1 MPEPEASDDAEE
13 LGISVALLRLLF
25 SSAYAE
31 DSRPSSIT
39 GQRIGGRARSAS
51 GGVSAVVYPGLF
63 DAVTD
68 VRLSALT
75 TGVKEDVIVRQYTGN
90 HVYAYRLSTQ
100 GLTARQSGQEILL
113 YNEDGQA
120 LAKLEAPHMTDAAG
134 NYSTDI
140 SVSLEGGGGS
150 YTVTYAPNDAWM
162 QTASYPVTIDP
173 TGSYFNDLATGIGDV
188 YVSSANPGKHYDH
201 TVDRGSPQRNHNLEG
216 TNLYA
221 GNNGSDNIALIIPSL
236 TGFAGSDGN
245 VSEFPTGTDLLIESA
260 MWNVYVH
267 EVGGNGQFKISLVT
281 GSWNTSTVTYN
292 SRPSLSSEISIDVS
306 LHTGWNSVDVTRLFS
321 AWFNA
326 ADQKQNYGIAVTS
339 GSAWARICSSDVLP
353 RNERMNFS
361 ATYVT
366 GIGTPTLTA
375 TPHGY
380 GTNSE
385 SGWVDLSWNKV
396 SGASGYT
403 IGIYN
408 GQKYEYQFV
417 GNTTSFTTKGKNL
430 WPTDEEIAAGKYAL
444 HWDGA
449 GQELPNIPRL
459 GQSDL
464 NYYFRVMPTN
474 AYGQTAGSATA
485 ATVSALLPDTTP
497 PSQPATVSV
506 SPADWSSTGTHTIT
520 WAGITDQP
528 GNASTLGT
536 GHVQYV
542 VNPAGTDAAAWAWQN
557 TAYNTANGS
566 FTLDTSAF
574 ADGSHAVYVRGT
586 DSAGNYGAPKG
597 VQLYVDKT
605 PPTAPDVSILP
616 DEWTKDDSASLTWT
630 GISDINDLLRV
641 EYAIDGGAYL
651 TTNLADKT
659 CAGFPLD
666 ISALT
671 DGEHTYAV
679 RGVDVAGNEG
689 AAGTATVRIDRG
701 APTLLASSIDPV
713 GWVDTESVTLSW
725 EGAADAYSGLA
736 QMDYAID
743 GGEFVPLEVAET
755 GSKEIDITAL
765 ADGEH
770 TITLHLTDA
779 LGNSASW
786 EHKFYVDVTPPQV
799 ELLTPPDGTVV
810 TGVLDTGE
818 FADGETIEIAL
829 VAHDQAGHE
838 STARGVFIKA
848 DHSAQPV
855 VADVTVTAPAQG
867 EIITTAHTQAAYT
880 REYAGSESD
889 SRVIFDGQSAGSAS
903 SQKFDLYPILYPEGS
918 THSLSVI
925 SRDGGDVLHYARG
938 MASLLILSDIWKDES
953 KVASH
958 SGVELTPMGAV
969 CAGDSGQLTSVAFS
983 AAQSVQAIRLHTLA
997 QGSVTY
1003 EYSIDGGASWHAIRD
1018 GRDAWFDVPQRSVQ
1032 IRANLSGAGTILQ
1045 GLDVTGVYEMN
1056 PVRFKV
1062 QLLRPV
1068 TSFHLTGGS
1077 EFTEA
1082 MPAIE
1087 TDCPAELTTRRL
1099 YMDGAWNSNT
1109 FTANLLPCEDG
1120 SVHTVTALGLDASG
1134 RLYGSGAK
1142 TSLLLRTAP
1151 GAKGVYESGRLTL
1164 NGDAY
1169 AIRLE
1174 TLCQDD
1180 SGKVVTSGLYA
1191 YSYDGK
1197 TWTDFELNDYAFLP
1211 QAARTLYVRAML
1223 PEGVTLRALHL
1234 EGVTAAGKAI
1244 STSLIKAPANV
1255 QAADYGDYYENEKLR
1270 RYVITWSD
1278 ANRDDPSLANEI
1290 YFDIYRD
1297 GKRIAT
1303 TRSTRYEDYDYV
1315 SGAVYHVAARRV
1327 YDDPQDGL
1335 ASELTRT
1342 SARVKA
1348 KSVYIPREE
1357 RVEGVAHN
1365 VEDFTQSEYLN
1376 DLYGGNYTF
1385 SAEPNPPSH
1394 EFALDQSL
1402 LGPHRF
1408 CSLGFEPLNFNTG
1421 NFFLQTQDLRLAD
1434 LGGSALE
1441 IIRTYNS
1448 QSAETDGPFGAK
1460 WATEYGQH
1468 LRLFNDGSVGYRR
1481 ADGSEII
1488 FYIQPDGTFT
1498 SNSTEYESLAYDDA
1512 RTEYRIALTDG
1523 TVYAFASGG
1532 LLSRIEEDGGQHV
1545 TQIVRDEDG
1554 LITKIIAPSQEE
1566 LLVEMDENGH
1576 IVKLTTPSGA
1586 ELTYGYKGRN
1596 LVSFTDANGETT
1608 KYQYDSQ
1615 GRMTAWYDASGKRQV
1630 QNQYDK
1636 QSRVTAQTNANGGQY
1651 KIQYEDGYTVATDA
1665 EGNVVTYSYDER
1677 KRTTKIVDALGGETL
1692 YTYGQQGEI
1701 VSMTDPLGNVTTYAY
1716 NENGDKIAEVDPR
1729 GAAVVME
1736 WDDNHHLLSMTDQN
1750 GHITAYT
1757 YDTNGNLL
1765 TETAPDGGVTVYTY
1779 DSKGRMVEKTDA
1791 LGGVTAYEYVNGL
1804 LAKVTDPEGNETA
1817 YTYDANGNLASMT
1830 DALGN
1835 VTRYEYDGSGNLLS
1849 LTFADGTQVTYTY
1862 DALGRQTSMTDPRGN
1877 VTKYAYDGL
1886 GNLTKTTLPD
1896 GTTQTAAYTRNGQR
1910 KSVTDA
1916 LENKTAYTYD
1926 GNGNQLTV
1934 TDPMGNKTV
1943 SEYDAAGR
1951 LLRETNA
1958 LGGVTEYTYDQV
1970 GLPLTVTDAT
1980 GATQVM
1986 TYDLAGNLLTRTL
1999 PSGASIS
2006 VAYDSMNRPVRQ
2018 VNALGGVTEIEYDL
2032 LGRITRVT
2040 DPLGAETTYAYDKNG
2055 NLLTVTDALGGVIS
2069 YAYDALSR
2077 VISETAPDGGVTRYA
2092 YDSVGN
2098 LVSVTDALGSVT
2110 RYQYDENGNLA
2121 AMTDALGQTVSL
2133 EYNKNGSAT
2142 TAIQKNGGVLATG
2155 YDKAG
2160 RVVFETDAN
2169 GHATKYGYNRNGLIT
2184 KVTDALGQQATFA
2197 YDALGNIV
2205 KITALGNSITMYEYD
2220 SAGRA
2225 LTMTDPE
2232 GCVTEYG
2239 YNENSQIASLTVNGN
2254 ATLYEYDA
2262 AGNIAAVTDAE
2273 GRRVTFAYDL
2283 NGNLTEVVYPDGT
2296 KDTTEYDALGR
2307 VLKNTPRTGLA
2318 TAYEYDEVGNIVSVT
2333 QGEQVTRYAY
2343 DILGRMVAVTAP
2355 DGTETAYTYDA
2366 LGNLTSETDPLGN
2379 TTAFA
2384 YTAESLLEKVT
2395 YANGSTQSLTY
2406 DLAGNVTAETDAEGN
2421 TKQYQYDKVNRLIAV
2436 IDELGGKTSYKYDAL
2451 DNIAQVTDA
2460 LQHVAR
2466 YTYDKNGNLL
2476 TETDALGNKVQY
2488 AYTPEGWLESITRA
2502 DGTVL
2507 TFTYDKT
2514 GSLLAQN
2521 VGDGQTIQSSYNEIG
2536 MVTEVSSAEGT
2547 IVYQY
2552 DEQGYLVSVTN
2563 VNGDV
2568 VSYTYDAYGNKT
2580 SMTYPDGRTVSYTY
2594 DRMNRMTSV
2603 TGLDGDVTR
2612 YAYDAAG
2619 RRVETASS
2627 TLTTAYS
2634 YDSVGNLLTQAT
2646 SGASEIAFSYSY
2658 NKNGYITG
2666 EVRKENGTTTTTST
2680 YAYDA
2685 LGQLTSFLQSTGYGE
2700 QYAYDKAGNMTEKVL
2715 TGTDG
2720 IETALKMSYNKAN
2733 QLTGMA
2739 NGKDKITYKYDKNG
2753 SMVEKA
2759 LSSKTYG
2766 KLTDSYAYNALDQL
2780 TEYVGYDGYQQAFV
2794 YDANGMRLSKSE
2806 AGNGNRSTLEELL
2819 RGNIAGLPEIVEPA
2833 QGQTNAD
2840 EADMPTE
2847 LEWATTEYLYDLTQE
2862 YYQVI
2867 SETSTSK
2874 NGSTTTAYAYG
2885 LERIAAY
2892 TASSK
2897 TSYVYD
2903 GRGAVAQAVTAPIA
2917 GEAVSSALPDIGVQ
2931 VQSFSYTAFGEQMGT
2946 RKVSGYA
2953 YNAEAYDAATGMLN
2967 LRARLYEPAMNRF
2980 SQKDIIRG
2988 QATSPLSLNRYA
3000 YCVNNPVMHTDP
3012 SGESVLDSIGTWWN
3026 KAKQT
3031 ALGQFVDTFVVQP
3044 IVKMAQKIANV
3055 VATVAKTAI
3064 KSAAEKAAKEYNTEA
3079 FQLFSSILQKIDGD
3093 GVYYSEKFKAVVD
3106 NMQSELRSLDPS
3118 DVNYKKKAQEI
3129 VAKYC
3134 DYFNNYEAQKN
3145 NALDAYDSLTAWM
3158 KDTQKNKATWLGNG
3172 RDLLKEMSAAKEEY
3186 PPQIRALIEQY
3197 SSEVIIG
3204 KETTLTNVKLSNKRE
3219 NELAIVE
3226 AKLKEF
3232 YGNPAQRKNNQKDEK
3247 GV

>member
-1 MPEPEASDDAEE
+1 MKRFIASILSATMLLNGLAPAYAAAEQDGKKSATVKHFTFTADVIPGKLEELEQYDVSMIDHGDVLENEEGVVVSEIQGTYYRNQKLTQSSLSGTSFAFAPIMLDNYFPLPEETPTPEPTVTPEPTITPEVSVTPEVSITPEASVMPDASVTPEASATPSLSPEDTDTPEPSESQEGEETPSPTEEPTEHPTDEPTEQPTEEPTEEPVEQPTERPTEEPAEQPTEQPTEEPTTEPTEKPEENPAEQPTEEPAEQPEEKPEQETENNEPEPEESPEEISEESADEPEEQPAGENAEE
-13 LGISVALLRLLF
+13 NEPAQNASVWHWLF
-25 SSAYAE
+25 HAAHAEESA
-31 DSRPSSIT
+31 PSSIR
-39 GQRIGGRARSAS
+39 GERQSYSRSA
-51 GGVSAVVYPGLF
+51 GCEWITYPGLF

-68 VRLSALT
+68 VELSMT
-75 TGVKEDVIVRQYTGN
+75 STGIKENIIVNRYTGN
-90 HVYAYRLSTQ
+90 HVYAYQMTTE
-100 GLTARQSGQEILL
+100 GLTAAQNGREILL
-113 YNEDGQA
+113 YDENGDMM
-120 LAKLEAPHMTDAAG
+120 AKVEAPHMTDAEG
-134 NYSTDI
+134 RYSTDI
-140 SVSLEGGGGS
+140 AVSLEGGGGS
-150 YTVTYAPNDAWM
+150 YTVTYRPNDEWM
-162 QTASYPVTIDP
+162 QTAAYPVTIDP

-188 YVSSANPGKHYDH
+188 YVSSANPSKHYDH
-201 TVDRGSPQRNHNLEG
+201 TVDRGSPQHNHDLEG

-221 GNNGSDNIALIIPSL
+221 GNNGNDNIALVIPAL
-236 TGFAGSDGN
+236 TGFAGSDGK
-245 VSEFPTGTDLLIESA
+245 VSEFPAGTDLLIESA
-260 MWNVYVH
+260 TWNVYVH
-267 EVGGNGQFKISLVT
+267 EVGGNGQFKVSLVT
-281 GSWNTSTVTYN
+281 SDWNTATVTYN
-292 SRPSLSSEISIDVS
+292 SRPSISSEISIDVS
-306 LHTGWNSVDVTRLFS
+306 LHTGWNSVDVTKLFS

-339 GSAWARICSSDVLP
+339 SSAWARICSSDVLP
-353 RNERMNFS
+353 RRDRMNFT
-361 ATYVT
+361 ATYIT

-385 SGWVDLSWNKV
+385 SGWVDLSWNQV

-408 GQKYEYQFV
+408 GKSYEYQFV
-417 GNTTSFTTKGKNL
+417 GNTTSFTTKGKKL
-430 WPTDEEIAAGKYAL
+430 WPTDAEIAAGRYVL

-459 GQSDL
+459 DQSDL

-474 AYGQTAGSATA
+474 QYGQTASSATV
-485 ATVSALLPDTTP
+485 ATASAFLPDTTP
-497 PSQPATVSV
+497 PNQPATVSV
-506 SPADWSSTGTHTIT
+506 SPSDWSSTGTHTIT

-536 GHVQYV
+536 GRVQYA
-542 VNPAGTDAAAWAWQN
+542 VNPNGTDVETWTWQD
-557 TAYNTANGS
+557 TVSNTANGS

-616 DEWTKDDSASLTWT
+616 DTWTKDASASLTWT

-713 GWVDTESVTLSW
+713 GWADTESVTLSW

-810 TGVLDTGE
+810 TGVLDIWGNVTDISLLDWTLTATGSSGKVITVWTDTAEKTAEQLGVLDTGE

-1003 EYSIDGGASWHAIRD
+1003 EYSIDGGTSWHGIQD
-1018 GRDAWFDVPQRSVQ
+1018 GYDVWFDMPQRSVQ
-1032 IRANLSGAGTILQ
+1032 IRANLSGAGTVLQ
-1045 GLDVTGVYEMN
+1045 GLDVTGVYEMT

-1062 QLLRPV
+1062 RLLRPV
-1068 TSFHLTGGS
+1068 TSFSFTGGS
-1077 EFTEA
+1077 AFAEA
-1082 MPAIE
+1082 MPAIA
-1087 TDCPAELTTRRL
+1087 TDCQAELTTRRL
-1099 YMDGAWNSNT
+1099 YMDGAWNSNS
-1109 FTANLLPCEDG
+1109 FTANLLPYEYG
-1120 SVHTVTALGLDASG
+1120 SAHTVTVLGLDASG

-1142 TSLLLRTAP
+1142 TSILLRGTP
-1151 GAKGVYESGRLTL
+1151 DTKGIYETGKLTL
-1164 NGDAY
+1164 KGDTY

-1174 TLCQDD
+1174 TLCQDEA
-1180 SGKVVTSGLYA
+1180 GKAVTSGLYA

-1223 PEGVTLRALHL
+1223 PDGVTLRALHL
-1234 EGVTAAGKAI
+1234 EGVTATGKTV
-1244 STSLIKAPANV
+1244 STSLIKAPYNV

-1270 RYVITWSD
+1270 RYVLTWTD
-1278 ANRDDPSLANEI
+1278 ANADDPSLANEI

-1297 GKRIAT
+1297 GKKIAT
-1303 TRSTRYEDYDYV
+1303 TLSTRYEDYDYV

-1335 ASELTRT
+1335 PSELTRA

-1357 RVEGVAHN
+1357 HIEGVEHN

-1385 SAEPNPPSH
+1385 STEPNPPSH

-1421 NFFLQTQDLRLAD
+1421 NFFLQTQDIRLTD

-1448 QSAETDGPFGAK
+1448 QSSETDGPFGAK
-1460 WATEYGQH
+1460 WATEYSQH
-1468 LRLFNDGSVGYRR
+1468 LRLFNDGSVGCRR

-1498 SNSTEYESLAYDDA
+1498 SNSTEYESLSYDDA
-1512 RTEYRIALTDG
+1512 RTEYRVALTDG

-1532 LLSRIEEDGGQHV
+1532 LLKRIEEDGGQHV

-1576 IVKLTTPSGA
+1576 IVKLTTPGGA
-1586 ELTYGYKGRN
+1586 ELTYQYKGRN

-1615 GRMTAWYDASGKRQV
+1615 CRMTAWYDASGKRQV

-1636 QSRVTAQTNANGGQY
+1636 QSRVTAQTDANGGRY
-1651 KIQYEDGYTVATDA
+1651 KIQYEDGYTVTTDA
-1665 EGNVVTYSYDER
+1665 EGNVVTYYYDEW
-1677 KRTTKIVDALGGETL
+1677 KRTTRIVDALGGETTF
-1692 YTYGQQGEI
+1692 TYGQQGEI
-1701 VSMTDPLGNVTTYAY
+1701 VSMTDPLGNVTTYEY

-1817 YTYDANGNLASMT
+1817 YTYDGNGNLASMT

-1835 VTRYEYDGSGNLLS
+1835 VTLYEYDAKGNLLS
-1849 LTFADGTQVTYTY
+1849 LTFADGTSVSYTY
-1862 DALGRQTSMTDPRGN
+1862 DALGRQTSMTDPKGG
-1877 VTKYAYDGL
+1877 VTKYAYDAL
-1886 GNLTKTTLPD
+1886 GNLIKTTLPD
-1896 GTTQTAAYTRNGQR
+1896 GTVQTAAYTKNGQQ
-1910 KSVTDA
+1910 KSIADA
-1916 LENKTAYTYD
+1916 LGNKTSYTYD
-1926 GNGNQLTV
+1926 GNGNRLTV
-1934 TDPMGNKTV
+1934 TDPAGNETL
-1943 SEYDAAGR
+1943 SEYDAAGH

-1958 LGGVTEYTYDQV
+1958 LGGVTEYTYDEV
-1970 GLPLTVTDAT
+1970 GLPLTVTDPT
-1980 GATQVM
+1980 GAVQTM

-1999 PSGASIS
+1999 PGGAVIS
-2006 VAYDSMNRPVRQ
+2006 VEYDSMNRPIRQ
-2018 VNALGGVTEIEYDL
+2018 INALGGVTAIEYDL
-2032 LGRITRVT
+2032 LGRITSVT
-2040 DPLGAETTYAYDKNG
+2040 DPLGAKTTYTYDLNG
-2055 NLLTVTDALGGVIS
+2055 NLFTMTDALGNVTA
-2069 YAYDALSR
+2069 YAYDALNR
-2077 VISETAPDGGVTRYA
+2077 ILSETAPTDAVTRYA

-2098 LVSVTDALGSVT
+2098 LVAVTDALGGVT

-2121 AMTDALGQTVSL
+2121 GMTDALGQTVSL
-2133 EYNKNGSAT
+2133 EYDKNGNAT
-2142 TAIQKNGGVLATG
+2142 TAIQKNGGVLVTG
-2155 YDKAG
+2155 YDRAG
-2160 RVVFETDAN
+2160 RVAAETDAN
-2169 GHATKYGYNRNGLIT
+2169 GNTTKYSYNKNGLVS
-2184 KVTDALGQQATFA
+2184 KVTDALGQQASFS

-2205 KITALGNSITMYEYD
+2205 KITAPGSAVTLYEYD

-2232 GCVTEYG
+2232 GCVTAYG

-2273 GRRVTFAYDL
+2273 DRTVAFAYDL
-2283 NGNLTEVVYPDGT
+2283 NGNLTGIVYPDGT
-2296 KDTTEYDALGR
+2296 KDTTQYDALGR
-2307 VLKNTPRTGLA
+2307 VILSTPRTGLA
-2318 TAYEYDEVGNIVSVT
+2318 TAYEYDAMGNVLSVT
-2333 QGEQVTRYAY
+2333 QGEQVTRYEY
-2343 DILGRMVAVTAP
+2343 DLLGRLVKQISA
-2355 DGTETAYTYDA
+2355 DGTETTYAYDA
-2366 LGNLTSETDPLGN
+2366 LGNLVGQTDPLGN
-2379 TTAFA
+2379 ETRFS

-2395 YANGSTQSLTY
+2395 YANGASQNLTY
-2406 DLAGNVTAETDAEGN
+2406 DPAGNVIAETDAEGN
-2421 TKQYQYDKVNRLIAV
+2421 TKQYQYDKVNRLTAV
-2436 IDELGGKTSYKYDAL
+2436 IDELGNKTSYKYDAL

-2460 LQHVAR
+2460 LKHITR

-2476 TETDALGNKVQY
+2476 TETDALGNRVQY
-2488 AYTPEGWLESITRA
+2488 AYTPEGWLESITKA

-2507 TFTYDKT
+2507 TFEYDKT
-2514 GSLLAQN
+2514 GSLLTQH
-2521 VGDGQTIQSSYNEIG
+2521 VGDGQTVESSYNETG
-2536 MVTEVSSAEGT
+2536 RVTEVSSAEGT

-2552 DEQGYLVSVTN
+2552 NGQGYLVSVTN
-2563 VNGDV
+2563 VNGDK
-2568 VSYTYDAYGNKT
+2568 VSYTYDAYGNRT
-2580 SMTYPDGRTVSYTY
+2580 SMTYPDSRMVSYTY
-2594 DRMNRMTSV
+2594 DAMNRMTSV

-2619 RRVETASS
+2619 RRIETSSS
-2627 TLTTAYS
+2627 TLTTVYG

-2646 SGASEIAFSYSY
+2646 SGASEIAFSYS
-2658 NKNGYITG
+2658 
-2666 EVRKENGTTTTTST
+2666 
-2680 YAYDA
+2680 
-2685 LGQLTSFLQSTGYGE
+2685 
-2700 QYAYDKAGNMTEKVL
+2700 
-2715 TGTDG
+2715 
-2720 IETALKMSYNKAN
+2720 
-2733 QLTGMA
+2733 
-2739 NGKDKITYKYDKNG
+2739 
-2753 SMVEKA
+2753 
-2759 LSSKTYG
+2759 
-2766 KLTDSYAYNALDQL
+2766 
-2780 TEYVGYDGYQQAFV
+2780 
-2794 YDANGMRLSKSE
+2794 
-2806 AGNGNRSTLEELL
+2806 
-2819 RGNIAGLPEIVEPA
+2819 
-2833 QGQTNAD
+2833 
-2840 EADMPTE
+2840 
-2847 LEWATTEYLYDLTQE
+2847 
-2862 YYQVI
+2862 
-2867 SETSTSK
+2867 
-2874 NGSTTTAYAYG
+2874 
-2885 LERIAAY
+2885 
-2892 TASSK
+2892 
-2897 TSYVYD
+2897 
-2903 GRGAVAQAVTAPIA
+2903 
-2917 GEAVSSALPDIGVQ
+2917 
-2931 VQSFSYTAFGEQMGT
+2931 
-2946 RKVSGYA
+2946 
-2953 YNAEAYDAATGMLN
+2953 
-2967 LRARLYEPAMNRF
+2967 
-2980 SQKDIIRG
+2980 
-2988 QATSPLSLNRYA
+2988 
-3000 YCVNNPVMHTDP
+3000 
-3012 SGESVLDSIGTWWN
+3012 
-3026 KAKQT
+3026 
-3031 ALGQFVDTFVVQP
+3031 
-3044 IVKMAQKIANV
+3044 
-3055 VATVAKTAI
+3055 
-3064 KSAAEKAAKEYNTEA
+3064 
-3079 FQLFSSILQKIDGD
+3079 
-3093 GVYYSEKFKAVVD
+3093 
-3106 NMQSELRSLDPS
+3106 
-3118 DVNYKKKAQEI
+3118 
-3129 VAKYC
+3129 
-3134 DYFNNYEAQKN
+3134 
-3145 NALDAYDSLTAWM
+3145 
-3158 KDTQKNKATWLGNG
+3158 
-3172 RDLLKEMSAAKEEY
+3172 
-3186 PPQIRALIEQY
+3186 
-3197 SSEVIIG
+3197 
-3204 KETTLTNVKLSNKRE
+3204 
-3219 NELAIVE
+3219 
-3226 AKLKEF
+3226 
-3232 YGNPAQRKNNQKDEK
+3232 
-3247 GV
+3247 